1 MDKKT
6 KSTKKYIKYQSEIKL
21 LGDQAI
27 EEKKQKYWSIIYK
40 LKEIR
45 LSLYKS
51 TVLIFS
57 LVGNLVLEV

>member
-6 KSTKKYIKYQSEIKL
+6 KSTKKNIKYQSEIKL

-27 EEKKQKYWSIIYK
+27 EEKKQKYWSINYK

>member
-21 LGDQAI
+21 FRDQAI
-27 EEKKQKYWSIIYK
+27 EEKKQKYWSINYK

-45 LSLYKS
+45 LSLYES

>member
-27 EEKKQKYWSIIYK
+27 EEKKQKYWSINYK

-45 LSLYKS
+45 LSLYES

>member
-6 KSTKKYIKYQSEIKL
+6 KNTKKYIKYQSEIKL

-27 EEKKQKYWSIIYK
+27 EEKKQKYWSINYK

-45 LSLYKS
+45 ISLYKS

>member
-27 EEKKQKYWSIIYK
+27 EEKKQKYWSINYK

>member
-21 LGDQAI
+21 LRDQAI
-27 EEKKQKYWSIIYK
+27 EEKKQKYWSINYK

-45 LSLYKS
+45 LSLYES

>member
-27 EEKKQKYWSIIYK
+27 EEKKQKYWSINYK

-45 LSLYKS
+45 LSLNKS